1 MDITIPS
8 VLKSLA
14 SAGAAVAELTD
25 LWKRARG
32 DSRSLIGELKDNL
45 VYLDIVIDDGVDLG
59 EVIDK
64 ISVSSYKRLSAA
76 GFNFNTLKRS
86 RISLYPSLEGTDLSS
101 WAGKETEDLVESI
114 YDKINDLKI
123 RYPLIHA
130 NESYRWNVRVNNIRK
145 RIWLLLMHV
154 RTK

>member
-45 VYLDIVIDDGVDLG
+45 VYLDIVADDGVDLG

-64 ISVSSYKRLSAA
+64 IAVSSYKRLSAA

-86 RISLYPSLEGTDLSS
+86 RISLYPSLQGSDLSS

-123 RYPLIHA
+123 RYPLIRG
-130 NESYRWNVRVNNIRK
+130 NKNYRWNVRVNNIRK

-154 RTK
+154 RS

>member
-32 DSRSLIGELKDNL
+32 DSRALIGELKDNL
-45 VYLDIVIDDGVDLG
+45 VYLDIVADDGVDLG

-86 RISLYPSLEGTDLSS
+86 RISLYPSLQGSDLSS
-101 WAGKETEDLVESI
+101 WAGKETEELVESI

-123 RYPLIHA
+123 RYPLIRS
-130 NESYRWNVRVNNIRK
+130 NKNYRWNVRVNNIRK

-154 RTK
+154 RS